1 MSDPIEIK
9 NPIKPRKTP
18 KRSEVEGWEADADR
32 AMKYAEYEEARE
44 NHGTA
49 KDHRERA
56 ARLQEAITVYRP
68 IVELYEQADAIKRR
82 LWTLRDALAELPEC
96 QVQIEARSGPLAME
110 REGLILKA
118 NKLLGA
124 AHRR

>member
-32 AMKYAEYEEARE
+32 AVKYAEYEEARE

-49 KDHRERA
+49 KDHRA
-56 ARLQEAITVYRP
+56 A
-68 IVELYEQADAIKRR
+68 VEDDE
-82 LWTLRDALAELPEC
+82 
-96 QVQIEARSGPLAME
+96 
-110 REGLILKA
+110 
-118 NKLLGA
+118 
-124 AHRR
+124 